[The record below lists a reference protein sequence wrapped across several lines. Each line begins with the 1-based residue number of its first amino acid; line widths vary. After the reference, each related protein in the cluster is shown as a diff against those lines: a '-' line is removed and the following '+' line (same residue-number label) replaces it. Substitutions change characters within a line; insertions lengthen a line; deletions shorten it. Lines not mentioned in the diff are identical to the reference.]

1 MQYISQNIRT
11 LRKARGMTQEELAS
25 ALHVTRQA
33 VSSWERGGSCP
44 DFNTLRIMAEVL
56 EASPEQLLSST
67 FSGKRPRL
75 KKVHYGLAMLLSLVF
90 AILSFFLLQFVGL
103 VFFFV
108 LLIPFCTCAILD
120 ELRNSEY
127 YRLYPDGQTDE
138 EDEDPI

>member
-1 MQYISQNIRT
+1 
-11 LRKARGMTQEELAS
+11 
-25 ALHVTRQA
+25 
-33 VSSWERGGSCP
+33 
-44 DFNTLRIMAEVL
+44 MAEVL

-127 YRLYPDGQTDE
+127 YCLYPDGQTDE